1 VVAMTCEI
9 YSFVTDYIFFVI
21 LAYARIYLKKAR
33 ELAHDTF
40 GQAQMLQ

>member
-1 VVAMTCEI
+1 MT
-9 YSFVTDYIFFVI
+9 SFFVI

-40 GQAQMLQ
+40 GKPKFFSEIDKIE